1 MHTCCY
7 LHQHLGR
14 TNYVPGTAGCGS
26 HSDAENTCLYVH
38 RAYSLVEKM
47 KQINR
52 CPILP
57 FISATVSCT
66 QQVLN
71 KCLLAGWF

>member
-1 MHTCCY
+1 M
-7 LHQHLGR
+7 
-14 TNYVPGTAGCGS
+14 PGTVLGVAATVMKKTRL
-26 HSDAENTCLYVH
+26 HLY
-38 RAYSLVEKM
+38 RAYTLVEKM

-52 CPILP
+52 CPMLP

-71 KCLLAGWF
+71 KCLLVVWF